1 MYAIIAAGGRQ
12 YRVSQGDVIYIDKV
26 NQEADSAISF
36 DVLMIGGDGDV
47 KVGNPVLA
55 GAKVEGKVLAQVKGE
70 KITVYKYKSKKPEDR
85 PPSAVHQGGNHRDQG
100 VMISATLY
108 RGKDGL
114 TACRITG
121 HSGQAEAGRDI
132 VCAAVSILGCT
143 CVNAL
148 ESVCGIIPLVTENE
162 EGLLAFQLPEITP
175 EENAKAQILMGA
187 LKQGLTDLAD
197 AYPRNVTLTI
207 QSLSH

>member
-1 MYAIIAAGGRQ
+1 
-12 YRVSQGDVIYIDKV
+12 
-26 NQEADSAISF
+26 
-36 DVLMIGGDGDV
+36 
-47 KVGNPVLA
+47 
-55 GAKVEGKVLAQVKGE
+55 
-70 KITVYKYKSKKPEDR
+70 
-85 PPSAVHQGGNHRDQG
+85 
-100 VMISATLY
+100 MISAILY
-108 RGKDGL
+108 QGTEGL

-148 ESVCGIIPLVTENE
+148 ESVCGIIPLVTENDA
-162 EGLLAFQLPEITP
+162 GVLSFQLPEMTP

-197 AYPRNVTLTI
+197 SYPQNVTLKIET
-207 QSLSH
+207 LSHE

>member
-1 MYAIIAAGGRQ
+1 
-12 YRVSQGDVIYIDKV
+12 
-26 NQEADSAISF
+26 
-36 DVLMIGGDGDV
+36 
-47 KVGNPVLA
+47 
-55 GAKVEGKVLAQVKGE
+55 
-70 KITVYKYKSKKPEDR
+70 
-85 PPSAVHQGGNHRDQG
+85 
-100 VMISATLY
+100 MISATLY
-108 RGKDGL
+108 QGEDGY

-162 EGLLAFQLPEITP
+162 AGVLSFQLPEINP

-197 AYPRNVTLTI
+197 AYPRNVKLTI
-207 QSLSH
+207 Q

>member
-1 MYAIIAAGGRQ
+1 
-12 YRVSQGDVIYIDKV
+12 
-26 NQEADSAISF
+26 
-36 DVLMIGGDGDV
+36 
-47 KVGNPVLA
+47 
-55 GAKVEGKVLAQVKGE
+55 
-70 KITVYKYKSKKPEDR
+70 
-85 PPSAVHQGGNHRDQG
+85 
-100 VMISATLY
+100 MISATLY

-143 CVNAL
+143 CVNAM
-148 ESVCGIIPLVTENE
+148 ESVCGIIPLVTENDA
-162 EGLLAFQLPEITP
+162 GVLSFQLPEINP
-175 EENAKAQILMGA
+175 EENEKAQILMGA

-207 QSLSH
+207 EPLSH

>member
-1 MYAIIAAGGRQ
+1 
-12 YRVSQGDVIYIDKV
+12 
-26 NQEADSAISF
+26 
-36 DVLMIGGDGDV
+36 
-47 KVGNPVLA
+47 
-55 GAKVEGKVLAQVKGE
+55 
-70 KITVYKYKSKKPEDR
+70 
-85 PPSAVHQGGNHRDQG
+85 
-100 VMISATLY
+100 MISAILY
-108 RGKDGL
+108 QGTEGL

-148 ESVCGIIPLVTENE
+148 ESVCGIVPLVTENDD
-162 EGLLAFQLPEITP
+162 GVLTFQLPEVTP

-197 AYPRNVTLTI
+197 SYPQNVTLKIET
-207 QSLSH
+207 LSHE

>member
-1 MYAIIAAGGRQ
+1 
-12 YRVSQGDVIYIDKV
+12 
-26 NQEADSAISF
+26 
-36 DVLMIGGDGDV
+36 
-47 KVGNPVLA
+47 
-55 GAKVEGKVLAQVKGE
+55 
-70 KITVYKYKSKKPEDR
+70 
-85 PPSAVHQGGNHRDQG
+85 
-100 VMISATLY
+100 MISAILY
-108 RGKDGL
+108 HGKDGYSV
-114 TACRITG
+114 CRISG

-162 EGLLAFQLPEITP
+162 AGVLSFQLPEINP

-197 AYPRNVTLTI
+197 SYPRNVTLTI

>member
-1 MYAIIAAGGRQ
+1 
-12 YRVSQGDVIYIDKV
+12 
-26 NQEADSAISF
+26 
-36 DVLMIGGDGDV
+36 
-47 KVGNPVLA
+47 
-55 GAKVEGKVLAQVKGE
+55 
-70 KITVYKYKSKKPEDR
+70 
-85 PPSAVHQGGNHRDQG
+85 
-100 VMISATLY
+100 MISATLY

-143 CVNAL
+143 CVDAM

>member
-1 MYAIIAAGGRQ
+1 
-12 YRVSQGDVIYIDKV
+12 
-26 NQEADSAISF
+26 
-36 DVLMIGGDGDV
+36 
-47 KVGNPVLA
+47 
-55 GAKVEGKVLAQVKGE
+55 
-70 KITVYKYKSKKPEDR
+70 
-85 PPSAVHQGGNHRDQG
+85 
-100 VMISATLY
+100 MISAILY
-108 RGKDGL
+108 QGTDGL

-148 ESVCGIIPLVTENE
+148 ESVCGIIPLITENE
-162 EGLLAFQLPEITP
+162 DGVLAFQLPEMTP

-197 AYPRNVTLTI
+197 SYPQNVTLKIET
-207 QSLSH
+207 LSH